1 MSEINLSKISNLL
14 SETEIKEENW
24 SAKVRDNLNKLW
36 SRDNEILRD
45 RLAKVEKE
53 MIAQKM
59 LKNKVENLRKEILD
73 LNARDEISE
82 DKISEFKSLLNETDN
97 EVRRQQ
103 TEEKKL
109 KQHYESRKM
118 ELGKLEKVKNLLR
131 THQSLYD
138 YCLSTRLCCE
148 DSDVF
153 KLSLMDSEKCM
164 GWIKFEYREDENYFQ
179 SKY

>member
-1 MSEINLSKISNLL
+1 MKYFVIAWPKLKKVNTSTLKFVKKHSKPFLREPFFVVHNNLIFDSF
-14 SETEIKEENW
+14 
-24 SAKVRDNLNKLW
+24 A
-36 SRDNEILRD
+36 
-45 RLAKVEKE
+45 E

-118 ELGKLEKVKNLLR
+118 ELGKLNFGVTFHFPWAVLLIEFFTLR
-131 THQSLYD
+131 
-138 YCLSTRLCCE
+138 
-148 DSDVF
+148 
-153 KLSLMDSEKCM
+153 
-164 GWIKFEYREDENYFQ
+164 
-179 SKY
+179 